1 MNGVMTGMALVMVF
15 WMRVDA
21 RAADPLHGDFWL
33 MMSAS
38 LIAEAIVAY
47 PFNWWLVARKLKHG
61 RMSTVVKGVSQGQHM
76 ASHGMHES
84 RHDDGSATPQGHMST
99 PMPGGRD
106 QFRVD
111 ARCIVRD
118 HALSQQKPYRTA
130 SPCPP
135 SILHC
140 THGHPRA

>member
-61 RMSTVVKGVSQGQHM
+61 RMSTAVKGASQGQHM

-106 QFRVD
+106 H
-111 ARCIVRD
+111 ASHRD
-118 HALSQQKPYRTA
+118 RSPVVWA
-130 SPCPP
+130 SAA
-135 SILHC
+135 SFVLTLGVSYGIM
-140 THGHPRA
+140 R